1 MTWVDVV
8 SLVIAIALL
17 GYLVVVLVA
26 PERF

>member
-8 SLVIAIALL
+8 SLVVSVGLL
-17 GYLVVVLVA
+17 GYLMMVLVM

>member
-8 SLVIAIALL
+8 SLIVAIALL
-17 GYLVVVLVA
+17 GYLVLVLIV